1 MPPDWLIDDDFVDTE
16 LGTLKTGKE
25 AEIRLVE
32 RTSLDGARRHL
43 LVDKRYRPK
52 TVGHKGELEA
62 LGFTRAATFR
72 NDVGYREA
80 RTIRDARGRRAVAK
94 MSRYGRQLVRAD
106 WVGHEFDVLVALHEA
121 GVPVPYPVGTDRE
134 SSVVQQYLGDDSG
147 AAPRLAQARLDP
159 DRLAAAWEQMLTAL
173 RTMTAAGWVHADLS
187 PYNVLWWEEQ
197 LWVIDVP
204 QAVDLHA
211 STNGYALLHRDVTNV
226 CTWFARQG
234 LAPAGDPDAVFAE
247 ILSASTR

>member
-1 MPPDWLIDDDFVDTE
+1 MHEPDWLIAEDFVDDD
-16 LGTLKTGKE
+16 LGPLKTGKE

-52 TVGHKGELEA
+52 TVTHKGELEA
-62 LGFTRAATFR
+62 LGFARAATFR
-72 NDVGYREA
+72 NDVAYREA
-80 RTIRDARGRRAVAK
+80 RTIRDSRDRRAVEK
-94 MSRYGRQLVRAD
+94 MTRHGRDVVRAD

-121 GVPVPYPVGTDRE
+121 GVPVPYPVGTDRQ
-134 SSVVQQYLGDDSG
+134 SSVLQQYLGDDDG
-147 AAPRLAQARLDP
+147 AAPRLAQARLGP
-159 DRLAAAWEQMLTAL
+159 AELREAWDQLLTAL
-173 RTMTAAGWVHADLS
+173 RVMTAAGWVHADLS
-187 PYNVLWWEEQ
+187 AYNLLWWEGR

-226 CTWFARQG
+226 CTWFARKG
-234 LAPAGDPDAVFAE
+234 VAHDPDATFAE
-247 ILSASTR
+247 VL